1 MHNPAN
7 PQAEMPFLDH
17 IRELRRR
24 IFYCLLAAIAGFSVA
39 YGFFDHY
46 IHHFTDPF
54 IQEFHEA
61 SHKVDWE
68 ALTPEEQAEVIKVG
82 MKIDHIVEA
91 FIVRFKVAFLVGLVA
106 TLPIHIYHIIAFI
119 VPALTGKEKKYF
131 KMFLGGGV
139 CLALFGGYLAY
150 FQVLELAVY
159 FLVKFVPENVQ
170 TLLNYEKTIKFVFQL
185 IFAFV
190 VLFQIPLV
198 LLILMAM
205 DLVKRSTLLNAG
217 RYVIVG
223 IFVISALATPPDV
236 VSQVMLSV
244 PLVILFYVAIFVAK
258 IMKFGEDLDVDA

>member
-1 MHNPAN
+1 
-7 PQAEMPFLDH
+7 MPFLDH

-24 IFYCLLAAIAGFSVA
+24 IFYSLLAAIAGFSIA
-39 YGFFDHY
+39 YGFFDYY

-54 IQEFHEA
+54 IKVFHEA
-61 SHKVDWE
+61 SQKVDWDSF
-68 ALTPEEQAEVIKVG
+68 TPEEQAEVINVG
-82 MKIDHIVEA
+82 MKVDSIVEA
-91 FIVRFKVAFLVGLVA
+91 FIVRFKVSFLVGFVA
-106 TLPIHIYHIIAFI
+106 TLPIHIYHLIAFI
-119 VPALTGKEKKYF
+119 VPALTQKEKKYF
-131 KMFLGGGV
+131 RVFLGGGI
-139 CLALFGGYLAY
+139 CLALLGGYLPY

-205 DLVKRSTLLNAG
+205 NIVKRSTLVKGG
-217 RYVIVG
+217 RYFIVG
-223 IFVISALATPPDV
+223 IFVISALATPPDI

-258 IMKFGEDLDVDA
+258 VMGFGNDDDEPEESTALTPAD